1 MVGSGEEAIV
11 VACVV
16 RKRNRPIGKR
26 HVETGDTTAE
36 REAALN
42 RIRRFAKLLDSAF
55 RVPGTNFEMGLEGL
69 VGLIPGVGDFASAV
83 VSLYVP
89 FEAIRM
95 GAPWAKVAQMLLNI
109 LIDALVGS
117 VPVVGDLFD
126 VAFKANNRNVRL
138 LEEYLGR
145 SPEDV

>member
-1 MVGSGEEAIV
+1 MASSPDPTITLDE
-11 VACVV
+11 
-16 RKRNRPIGKR
+16 
-26 HVETGDTTAE
+26 HDHFDTTAE